1 MSIAINNLIKF
12 YQNNKEIL
20 EDMVKIS
27 QNREVGYLLSNNS
40 FGHRPSKIET
50 EDDIINYIK
59 KGAISF
65 HISLERWIDL
75 NILSEKV
82 SKKDLNE
89 YRLGWDFIIDID
101 TKSLDLSK
109 ITARIIFDYLKEKN
123 IKPIYIKYSGGKG
136 FHIAIPWEIFP
147 ETINIYKKDNIV
159 EEETRKLFPDLAR
172 ILALYIS
179 KEIEEKL
186 KKVILLKF
194 SEDELKEYGVNDI
207 EKFNPYDI
215 IEIDTILISS
225 RHLIRCLYSI
235 NEKTGNLSI
244 PIKENYIEK
253 LNPEDSNINNYSYE
267 GIPYLTE
274 DLERRESKELKKL
287 INDSLLWK
295 IKNEFEAIKFSQLA
309 ENYKNQEGIEEAK
322 KDVEEIKK
330 RRIEI
335 TEELFPPCIKNILN
349 NKEMDDG
356 RKRSLFILINFF
368 ANIGWDWDKIERYI
382 KEWNENLQDPLR
394 DRYVEYQLE
403 WHKKLY
409 KNNKKYLTP
418 NCNNEIYYKDIGVC
432 TPDNI
437 CSLIKNPLSYPIKKI
452 KNIKS
457 SQDSQNN

>member
-1 MSIAINNLIKF
+1 MSIMINNLIKF

-27 QNREVGYLLSNNS
+27 QNREVGYLLSNNN

-50 EDDIINYIK
+50 KEDIINYIK
-59 KGAISF
+59 RGAISF
-65 HISLERWIDL
+65 HISIERWIDL

-101 TKSLDLSK
+101 AKSLDLSK
-109 ITARIIFDYLKEKN
+109 IAARIIFDYLKEKN
-123 IKPIYIKYSGGKG
+123 INPIYIKYSGGKG
-136 FHIAIPWEIFP
+136 FHMAIPWEIFP
-147 ETINIYKKDNIV
+147 ETINVYKKDNLV

-172 ILALYIS
+172 ILASYIS

-186 KKVILLKF
+186 KKIILLKF

-207 EKFNPYDI
+207 KEFNPYDI

-295 IKNEFEAIKFSQLA
+295 IKNEFEVIKFSKLA
-309 ENYKNQEGIEEAK
+309 ENYKNQKEFEETK
-322 KDVEEIKK
+322 KDLEEIKK
-330 RRIEI
+330 
-335 TEELFPPCIKNILN
+335 
-349 NKEMDDG
+349 
-356 RKRSLFILINFF
+356 
-368 ANIGWDWDKIERYI
+368 
-382 KEWNENLQDPLR
+382 
-394 DRYVEYQLE
+394 
-403 WHKKLY
+403 
-409 KNNKKYLTP
+409 
-418 NCNNEIYYKDIGVC
+418 
-432 TPDNI
+432 
-437 CSLIKNPLSYPIKKI
+437 
-452 KNIKS
+452 
-457 SQDSQNN
+457 

>member
-1 MSIAINNLIKF
+1 
-12 YQNNKEIL
+12 
-20 EDMVKIS
+20 
-27 QNREVGYLLSNNS
+27 
-40 FGHRPSKIET
+40 
-50 EDDIINYIK
+50 
-59 KGAISF
+59 
-65 HISLERWIDL
+65 
-75 NILSEKV
+75 LSEKV

-147 ETINIYKKDNIV
+147 ETINIYKKDKVV

-186 KKVILLKF
+186 KKIILLKF

-274 DLERRESKELKKL
+274 DLERKESKELKKL

-295 IKNEFEAIKFSQLA
+295 IKNEFEVIKFSRLA

-330 RRIEI
+330 RKIGINED
-335 TEELFPPCIKNILN
+335 LFPPCIKNILN

-382 KEWNENLQDPLR
+382 KEWE
-394 DRYVEYQLE
+394 
-403 WHKKLY
+403 
-409 KNNKKYLTP
+409 
-418 NCNNEIYYKDIGVC
+418 
-432 TPDNI
+432 
-437 CSLIKNPLSYPIKKI
+437 
-452 KNIKS
+452 
-457 SQDSQNN
+457 